1 MIATPGTGLI
11 GILVLFVLLLSGVR
25 IGVALGLVGLG
36 GLALTIGF
44 EPALIKSGVIL
55 IDTLTR
61 YELGTLPL
69 FLFMAHVFF
78 SIDASRDLF
87 EAASRMVGHRRGG
100 LAYASIAG
108 CGGFGAI
115 NGSSL
120 ATAATV
126 GLVAIPEMQ
135 RRGYADTLATGTVA
149 AGGTLG
155 QMIPPSGALIVF
167 GIIAETSIGSLF
179 TAAII
184 PGITQALLYFA
195 VIWLLVR
202 IRPEL
207 APAGERTAWPE
218 RLRALSRIWE
228 IVLLILFVVG
238 GIAFG
243 WISPSEAAAIGAA
256 GALLIAAIRRRL
268 SLSMLYS
275 ASSEALQTTG
285 MLFLIIIG
293 ALIFSTFVGVTGLA
307 TAAGEVVAS
316 LGFGPIGTLLTV
328 AILLLLL
335 GSVLDGLALMLLTTP
350 ILLPIVSATGMSAV
364 WFGIFIT
371 RAMEIGFV
379 HPPIGMNLYV
389 IQQVSGDIPISRI
402 FRGVAPFLASD
413 FIHLVLLI
421 LFPALVYWLPELL
434 GQSL

>member
-11 GILVLFVLLLSGVR
+11 GILVLFALLLSGVR

-36 GLALTIGF
+36 GLALTIGL

-69 FLFMAHVFF
+69 FMFMAHVFF

-87 EAASRMVGHRRGG
+87 EVASRMLGHRRGG

-108 CGGFGAI
+108 CAGFGTI

-126 GLVAIPEMQ
+126 GLVAIPEM
-135 RRGYADTLATGTVA
+135 RKRGYADSLAAGTVA

-155 QMIPPSGALIVF
+155 QMIPPSGALIVY

-184 PGITQALLYFA
+184 PGVTQALLYFV

-207 APAGERTAWPE
+207 APAGDRATWPE

-228 IVLLILFVVG
+228 IALLVVLVVG

-256 GALLIAAIRRRL
+256 GALVIAAIRRRL
-268 SLSMLYS
+268 SLTMLYS

-307 TAAGEVVAS
+307 AAAGEAVAH
-316 LGFGPIGTLLTV
+316 LGLGTIGTLLTV
-328 AILLLLL
+328 AVLLLLL

-389 IQQVSGDIPISRI
+389 IQRVSGDIPISRI
-402 FRGVAPFLASD
+402 FKGVAPFLASD
-413 FIHLVLLI
+413 FVHLVLLI
-421 LFPALVYWLPELL
+421 LVPSLVYWLPGLL